1 MYKIKVIKGDKNL
14 NDIFVNIL
22 NDMICKNKKSMLV
35 SNCTYKIPKNGVK
48 SDKR

>member
-1 MYKIKVIKGDKNL
+1 MYEINVIKGDKNL

-22 NDMICKNKKSMLV
+22 NDMISKNRKSILV
-35 SNCTYKIPKNGVK
+35 SDSSYKILMNGGK

>member
-1 MYKIKVIKGDKNL
+1 MYKINVIKGDKNL

-35 SNCTYKIPKNGVK
+35 SNCTYKIT
-48 SDKR
+48 

>member
-1 MYKIKVIKGDKNL
+1 MYNINVIKGDKNL

-22 NDMICKNKKSMLV
+22 NDIICKNKKSVLV
-35 SNCTYKIPKNGVK
+35 SNCTYKISKNGGK

>member
-1 MYKIKVIKGDKNL
+1 MYKINVIKGDKNL

-35 SNCTYKIPKNGVK
+35 SNCACKTLKDLDI
-48 SDKR
+48 SDK